1 MVDSVMTGKTYVENW
16 QWRKIIEKMYDEDD
30 YVVLEQT
37 LL

>member
-1 MVDSVMTGKTYVENW
+1 MVDAVMTGKTYVDNW